1 MLVVALGM
9 RCISRGIVAV
19 RIEGGQDLKTWAL
32 APSRN
37 SKPMIAYR
45 HRSDGEA
52 FGCMVPKRAIDRGSR
67 FLEATLLGL
76 SLSGGALGGIVGM
89 RVAHYKTSKWYFMA
103 WLPAFI
109 ILHIALFLL
118 AHGAGLAQG
127 DLERKLWPTC

>member
-1 MLVVALGM
+1 
-9 RCISRGIVAV
+9 
-19 RIEGGQDLKTWAL
+19 
-32 APSRN
+32 
-37 SKPMIAYR
+37 MIAYR
-45 HRSDGEA
+45 HRSDGET

>member
-1 MLVVALGM
+1 
-9 RCISRGIVAV
+9 
-19 RIEGGQDLKTWAL
+19 
-32 APSRN
+32 
-37 SKPMIAYR
+37 MIAYR

-89 RVAHYKTSKWYFMA
+89 RVAHYETSKWYFMV

-109 ILHIALFLL
+109 ILHITLFLL